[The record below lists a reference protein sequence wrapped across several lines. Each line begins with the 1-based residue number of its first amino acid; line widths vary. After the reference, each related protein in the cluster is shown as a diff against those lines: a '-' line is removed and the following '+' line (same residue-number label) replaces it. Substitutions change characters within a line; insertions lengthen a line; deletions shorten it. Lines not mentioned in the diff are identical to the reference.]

1 MNKKSIII
9 ISIELIILIGIA
21 TILNTNLVNYIPQ
34 CWIYQ
39 TTGILC
45 PGCGGTRCI
54 VNLFQGNI
62 KEALF
67 SHMIFFITII
77 YLLICNIVYII
88 NLNKK
93 KKIATWIYP
102 KYWYSIIFVIILLIY
117 TIIRNINLQ

>member
-45 PGCGGTRCI
+45 PGCGGTRCVI
-54 VNLFQGNI
+54 NLFQGNT
-62 KEALF
+62 KEAFF

-77 YLLICNIVYII
+77 YLLIYNIVYII

-117 TIIRNINLQ
+117 TIIRNIL

>member
-9 ISIELIILIGIA
+9 ISIELVILIVLTI
-21 TILNTNLVNYIPQ
+21 ILNTNLINYIPQ

-54 VNLFQGNI
+54 VNLFQRNI
-62 KEALF
+62 KEAFF
-67 SHMIFFITII
+67 SHIVFFITII

-102 KYWYSIIFVIILLIY
+102 KYWYSIIFVIILIIY
-117 TIIRNINLQ
+117 TIIRNIL

>member
-9 ISIELIILIGIA
+9 IGIELVILIVVTI
-21 TILNTNLVNYIPQ
+21 ILNTDLINYIPQ

-45 PGCGGTRCI
+45 PACGGTRCV
-54 VNLFQGNI
+54 VNIFQGNI
-62 KEALF
+62 KEAFF

-77 YLLICNIVYII
+77 YLVICNMVYTI

-102 KYWYSIIFVIILLIY
+102 KYWYVIIFAIILIIY
-117 TIIRNINLQ
+117 TIIRNIL

>member
-9 ISIELIILIGIA
+9 SIELVILIVLTI
-21 TILNTNLVNYIPQ
+21 ILNTNLINYIPQ

-45 PGCGGTRCI
+45 PECGGTKCV
-54 VNLFQGNI
+54 VNIFQGNI
-62 KEALF
+62 KEAFF

-77 YLLICNIVYII
+77 YLVICNMVYII

-102 KYWYSIIFVIILLIY
+102 KYWYVIIFAIILIIY
-117 TIIRNINLQ
+117 TIIRNIL

>member
-9 ISIELIILIGIA
+9 IGIELVILIVVTI
-21 TILNTNLVNYIPQ
+21 ILNTNLINYIPQ

-45 PGCGGTRCI
+45 PACGGTRCV
-54 VNLFQGNI
+54 VNIFQGNI
-62 KEALF
+62 KETFF

-77 YLLICNIVYII
+77 YLVICNMVYII

-102 KYWYSIIFVIILLIY
+102 KYWYVIIFAIILIIY
-117 TIIRNINLQ
+117 TIIRNIL

>member
-45 PGCGGTRCI
+45 PGCGGTRCVI
-54 VNLFQGNI
+54 NLFQGNI
-62 KEALF
+62 KEAIF

-117 TIIRNINLQ
+117 TIIRNIL